1 MTLTPRRRDAARL
14 GVTSLTALV
23 GASSLAAVGWFA
35 GSAARQHST
44 EQARAD
50 AEHAAAVAKAAD
62 AKARYEAAMAQRR
75 SAAFPRRVVLRPR
88 PTRTVVHTRYVTAA
102 SGPVIVGGGTV
113 TPQAPSAP
121 APAPQPGPVAQPAPP
136 PPPPPPP
143 PAPSSGSHH
152 G

>member
-1 MTLTPRRRDAARL
+1 MSLSPRRRDAVRVT
-14 GVTSLTALV
+14 VTSLTALV
-23 GASSLAAVGWFA
+23 GAGSLATVGWFA
-35 GSAARQHST
+35 GSAARQQSAD
-44 EQARAD
+44 QARAD

-62 AKARYEAAMAQRR
+62 ARARYDAAMARR
-75 SAAFPRRVVLRPR
+75 RAAAHPRVVLRPR
-88 PTRTVVHTRYVTAA
+88 PTRTVVRTQYVSSAA
-102 SGPVIVGGGTV
+102 APVTVGGGTF

-121 APAPQPGPVAQPAPP
+121 APAPHPGPVAQPAPP